1 MKISV
6 ITVTRNSA
14 ATLPDAL
21 RSVAS
26 QSLKEL
32 EHIVIDG
39 ASTDATAEAVRLHGA
54 HVSKFLSE
62 PDIGI
67 YDAMNKGL
75 RLATGDIIGFLNAD
89 DYYADSGVLERVV
102 DTMSRLGLDVIYGD
116 VAFFRKKNRHIIV
129 RRYRSDRFS
138 PRRLAW
144 GWMPAHPAFFMK
156 RETYQHIGFF
166 NAEYRIAGDFEM
178 MTRIFQQ
185 PQLRFEHLPEI
196 LVMMRA
202 GGVSN
207 AGFRNTVTLNLEVL
221 KACRENNIEINILML
236 LSKYFN
242 KLLEYIPSENTNFK

>member
-39 ASTDATAEAVRLHGA
+39 ASTDTTAEAVRLHGA

-102 DTMSRLGLDVIYGD
+102 ETMSRLGLDLIYGD
-116 VAFFRKKNRHIIV
+116 VAFFRKKNPHIIV

-156 RETYQHIGFF
+156 KEMYQRIGLF
-166 NAEYRIAGDFEM
+166 NTNYRIAGDFEM

-196 LVMMRA
+196 LVLMRA

-207 AGFRNTVTLNLEVL
+207 SGLTNTITLNMEVL
-221 KACRENNIEINILML
+221 EACKENNINTNIFML
-236 LSKYFN
+236 ASKYFL
-242 KLLEYIPSENTNFK
+242 KLFEYISYKRLK

>member
-26 QSLKEL
+26 QSQKEL

-102 DTMSRLGLDVIYGD
+102 ETMSRLGLDVIYGD
-116 VAFFRKKNRHIIV
+116 VAFFRKKNPQIIV

-156 RETYQHIGFF
+156 REMYQRIGFF
-166 NAEYRIAGDFEM
+166 NTNYRIAGDFEM

-196 LVMMRA
+196 LVMMGA

-207 AGFRNTVTLNLEVL
+207 SGLTNTITLNMEVL
-221 KACRENNIEINILML
+221 EACKENNINTNIFML
-236 LSKYFN
+236 ASKYFL
-242 KLLEYIPSENTNFK
+242 KLFEYIPYKKLK